1 LNRSN
6 VDLQEQILPNFIIA
20 PITNNS
26 KQSMLADQDF
36 DQKLQLLRKDI
47 ETAMEK
53 TMKAGI
59 EDTTSQLAKQ
69 QALSIAPSQTLQS
82 LSFDE
87 ACQTNKETKSINY
100 RLSKFI
106 LVRSYVE
113 RCIRSSKELRWPELL
128 SKHL

>member
-1 LNRSN
+1 
-6 VDLQEQILPNFIIA
+6 
-20 PITNNS
+20 
-26 KQSMLADQDF
+26 MLADQDF